1 MFMEVFNSI
10 SSPINLIMMNIG
22 VAAGIIIGALPGLSV
37 VVAITLLLPLT
48 FGMDSITGMYL
59 LLGAYCGGTYG
70 GSITAILINTPGT
83 PAAGATIFDGYKLAQ
98 QGRAGDALK
107 AALIA
112 STIGGILS
120 CFSLMFIAPPLAKMA
135 LKFGPPEYF
144 ALCVFGLSIV
154 AGISGESVFKGLIM
168 ACIGL
173 FISTVGVDATE
184 GIPRFTFGI
193 IELFGGLSPA
203 VVMLGMF
210 ALSEM
215 LNKSGRSQ
223 RPLENIAK
231 FTKSK
236 LKLKDILVY
245 WKTLLRS
252 SAIGIFIGAVPGTG
266 GAIAAFL
273 SYNEA
278 RRASKTPELFGT
290 GILEG
295 VVAPEAGNNAVT
307 GATLIP
313 LLTLGI
319 PGDTGVAIMLGAL
332 TMQGIIPGP
341 NLFTAGNFWVY
352 AIMGGLL
359 VVNIFMLLQGSVFI
373 RAFANVT
380 KVPFSVLVPSV
391 MILCTMGAFAVSNS
405 VLDIFIMLMFGFMG
419 YILKK
424 FEFPFPPL
432 TIALVLGSLTENN
445 LRRSLIM
452 SDGKASIFFT
462 RPIALV
468 FIVIS
473 IISVLFPLLKMALKA
488 LKQQKLTKEG

>member
-1 MFMEVFNSI
+1 MFSQVVGSI
-10 SSPINLIMMNIG
+10 FLPMHLLMMNIG

-48 FGMDSITGMYL
+48 FGMDSVAGMYL

-83 PAAGATIFDGYKLAQ
+83 PAAGATIFDGYKMAQ
-98 QGRAGDALK
+98 KGRAGDALK
-107 AALIA
+107 AALVA

-144 ALCVFGLSIV
+144 ALCLFGLSIV
-154 AGISGESVFKGLIM
+154 SGISGGNVFKGLIM

-184 GIPRFTFGI
+184 GIARFTFGTTQ
-193 IELFGGLSPA
+193 LLGGLSPA
-203 VVMLGMF
+203 VVMLGVF

-215 LNKSGRSQ
+215 LDKSSLSLRPITEKAEFNK
-223 RPLENIAK
+223 A
-231 FTKSK
+231 TV
-236 LKLKDILVY
+236 KLKDILVY
-245 WKTLLRS
+245 WKTILRS
-252 SAIGIFIGAVPGTG
+252 SVFGIFIGAIPGTG
-266 GAIAAFL
+266 GAIAAFM

-278 RRASKTPELFGT
+278 RRASKNPELFGT

-295 VVAPEAGNNAVT
+295 VIAPETGNNAVT

-313 LLTLGI
+313 LLTMGI

-359 VVNIFMLLQGSVFI
+359 VVNIFMLLQGSMFI

-380 KVPFSVLVPSV
+380 RVPFAVLVPSV
-391 MILCTMGAFAVSNS
+391 MILCTLGAFAVSNS
-405 VLDIFIMLMFGFMG
+405 VLDVFIMLIFGFMG

-424 FEFPFPPL
+424 FDFPFPPL

-445 LRRSLIM
+445 LRRALIM
-452 SDGKASIFFT
+452 SNGKISVFFI
-462 RPIALV
+462 RPLSLV
-468 FIVIS
+468 FVIIS
-473 IISVLFPLLKMALKA
+473 ILSILYPFLQTAARNLKKRKTSQGA
-488 LKQQKLTKEG
+488 